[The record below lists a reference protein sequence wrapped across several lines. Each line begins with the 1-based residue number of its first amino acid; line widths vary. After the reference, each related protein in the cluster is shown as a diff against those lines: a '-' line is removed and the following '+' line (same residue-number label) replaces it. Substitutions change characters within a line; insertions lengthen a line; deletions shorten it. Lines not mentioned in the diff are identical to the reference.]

1 MTRPSLV
8 PGVMGLGSLF
18 ASALVL
24 AVVVWLLYLAVRVA
38 QHVQAWP
45 F

>member
-1 MTRPSLV
+1 
-8 PGVMGLGSLF
+8 MGGTITSVL
-18 ASALVL
+18 AL
-24 AVVVWLLYLAVRVA
+24 AVVVWLLYLAVKVA

>member
-1 MTRPSLV
+1 MT
-8 PGVMGLGSLF
+8 LF
-18 ASALVL
+18 LSAVSI
-24 AVVVWLLYLAVRVA
+24 AVTVWLIYLAVKVA